1 MSKSLLH
8 IVLIIVTTGLLL
20 LGTNLL
26 IKWYTRHGNY
36 IEVPNVQGM
45 SFYDAKQELAKHNLE
60 LRVIDST
67 FNKKYKPLS
76 IIYQNPLKGAK
87 VKKDR
92 KIYLTINSSNPPSVK
107 IPNIIDNS
115 RRQAELILNSW
126 GLNIG
131 QLIYIPDMAKDAV
144 LGIQMNGKVIEP
156 GKVVKKGTT
165 IDLVLGDGI
174 GSQITEVPPLIGLTV
189 LEAQAVLEAVHIDLG
204 GFIADGPI
212 EDTLKAY
219 IYNQDPMYGVVGSLS
234 GGNGVKLYITDTPV
248 EFTQP

>member
-8 IVLIIVTTGLLL
+8 IVLILVTTGLLL
-20 LGTNLL
+20 LATNFF
-26 IKWYTRHGNY
+26 INWYTRHGDA

-45 SFYDAKQELAKHNLE
+45 SFYDAKQVLKKHHLE

-67 FNKKYKPLS
+67 FDKSHKPLS
-76 IIYQNPLKGAK
+76 ILYQNPLKGAK

-115 RRQAELILNSW
+115 RRQAELILSSW

-144 LGIQMNGKVIEP
+144 LGIQMNGKIVEP
-156 GKVVKKGTT
+156 GKTVKKGAS

-189 LEAQAVLEAVHIDLG
+189 LEAQAVLEAVHINLG
-204 GFIADGPI
+204 NLIADGPI
-212 EDTLKAY
+212 ADTMNAY
-219 IYNQDPMYGVVGSLS
+219 IYNQDPMYGVVGALAS
-234 GGNGVKLYITDTPV
+234 GNAVKLYITDTPV